1 MQRGFKVIQSFG
13 IKTQFAVMMVLGA
26 VLVTFIIGLYQ
37 QRQETERMNATFM
50 EQADDT
56 VSLLGA
62 LMLES
67 IITEDGPIL
76 ETAVTQALV
85 SKPKL
90 QAIKLY
96 GFDGAVLAEK
106 QKDRVVPEADRLDFD
121 RDIIVEGEPFGRMK
135 VVWSTTA
142 DKYAIKQRVWAAQA
156 TIFVAVLAL
165 SVFFITLTH
174 LMALRP
180 LENIHKRMSAVMLGE
195 PHNRKRLDSFVS
207 REFRALDA
215 SVSILHDTVLERD
228 HREEE
233 LMHAKEAADQASR
246 TKSEFL
252 ANMSHEIRT
261 PMNGVIGM
269 SELIL
274 ETDLDDDQRL
284 YASTISKSGTAL
296 LTIINDILD
305 FSKIEAGKMQLEPE
319 SFDLEN
325 ALEDVVTLLSVKG
338 AQKNVET
345 ALRYDPTLP
354 RLFDGDV
361 GRIRQVITNIAGN
374 AVKFTTEGFVSLDVS
389 GEKAGST
396 YDITIKISDTGI
408 GIPED
413 MIDRIFNEFEQVD
426 GSSNRK
432 FEGTGL
438 GLAISTR
445 LIKLMDGD
453 ISATSKVGEG
463 SVFTIKISL
472 PVSNE
477 SPQNVTVD
485 LPELKE
491 AKALIVDDLAI
502 NRTILSERLACWGM
516 KSLVA
521 TSGDEGLQCL
531 KTAAKANDPIDV
543 IVTDYQMPGMDGE
556 EFCRTLRQL
565 PQYADTPILVLSSV
579 DQSITRE
586 IKKEIG
592 NCDLMLKPVRSSL
605 LRSNICKLLGASKP
619 VDAAPVVPKPEAKAP
634 TAATN
639 SVVDGNKINL
649 LVAEDNKTNQLVVKT
664 MLKGAHVNLTFAN
677 DGAEAVKLYQE
688 LNPDMIFMDM
698 SMPEMDGV
706 EAAKWIRD
714 IEAEE
719 GKPQCPIVAL
729 TANAMVQD
737 RERCEQAGMDDFLA
751 KPIKKAQLL
760 DALNKW
766 SGTQEAA

>member
-1 MQRGFKVIQSFG
+1 MKRIQTVMHTLG
-13 IKTQFAVMMVLGA
+13 IKTQFAIMMVLGA
-26 VLVTFIIGLYQ
+26 VLVTVIFGYYENY
-37 QRQETERMNATFM
+37 QETKRMNAAYTM
-50 EQADDT
+50 QADET

-67 IITEDGPIL
+67 IVTEDGPVL
-76 ETAVTQALV
+76 ETAVTQALI
-85 SKPKL
+85 SKTNL
-90 QAIKLY
+90 QAIKIY
-96 GFDGAVLAEK
+96 GFDDAVLVEK
-106 QKDRVVPEADRLDFD
+106 RKERVVPEGDSLDFD
-121 RDIIVEGEPFGRMK
+121 RDILVEGEPFGRMK

-142 DKYAIKQRVWAAQA
+142 DKEEIKQLVRTAQIG
-156 TIFVAVLAL
+156 IFLAVLVL
-165 SVFFITLTH
+165 SIFFITLTH
-174 LMALRP
+174 LLALRP

-195 PHNRKRLDSFVS
+195 AHERHRLDGFVS

-215 SVSILHDTVLERD
+215 SVSILNDTIKERD
-228 HREEE
+228 HREKE
-233 LMHAKEAADQASR
+233 LMLAKESADQASK

-284 YASTISKSGTAL
+284 YASTISTSGNAL

-338 AQKNVET
+338 AQKSVET

-354 RLFDGDV
+354 RQFNGDV

-374 AVKFTTEGFVSLDVS
+374 AVKFTEKGFVSLDVT
-389 GEKAGST
+389 GENVGDAF
-396 YDITIKISDTGI
+396 DITIKISDTGI
-408 GIPED
+408 GIPD
-413 MIDRIFNEFEQVD
+413 TMIDRIFNEFEQVD
-426 GSSNRK
+426 GASNRK

-445 LIKLMDGD
+445 LIKLMNGD

-463 SVFTIKISL
+463 SVFTIKICL
-472 PVSNE
+472 PASNE
-477 SPQNVTVD
+477 SAQAVSFD
-485 LPELKE
+485 LSELKE
-491 AKALIVDDLAI
+491 AKALVVDDLAI

-516 KSLVA
+516 KSVVA
-521 TSGDEGLQCL
+521 TSGDEGIQCL
-531 KTAAKANDPIDV
+531 KTAGKANDRIDV
-543 IVTDYQMPGMDGE
+543 IITVYQMPGMDGE
-556 EFCRTLRQL
+556 AFCKAVRQF
-565 PQYADTPILVLSSV
+565 PKYAETPILILSSV
-579 DQSITRE
+579 DQSITAS
-586 IKKEIG
+586 IKREIG
-592 NCDLMLKPVRSSL
+592 NCDLMLKPVRSNL
-605 LRSNICKLLGASKP
+605 LRSNIGKLLGTAQTKRNGKKHAVETPVSRIDSKQLG
-619 VDAAPVVPKPEAKAP
+619 
-634 TAATN
+634 
-639 SVVDGNKINL
+639 SDGSKINL
-649 LVAEDNKTNQLVVKT
+649 LVAEDNRTNQLVVKT

-688 LNPDMIFMDM
+688 LQPDMIFMDM

-714 IEAEE
+714 LEAET

-729 TANAMVQD
+729 TANAMAQD
-737 RERCEQAGMDDFLA
+737 RERCEEAGMNDFLA

-760 DALNKW
+760 DALHKW
-766 SGTQEAA
+766 SLAQKAA

>member
-1 MQRGFKVIQSFG
+1 MQNFG
-13 IKTQFAVMMVLGA
+13 IKTQFAVMMVFGA
-26 VLVTFIIGLYQ
+26 ILVTTLIGYY
-37 QRQETERMNATFM
+37 QRQQETNRMNTAFT
-50 EQADDT
+50 EQADAT

-67 IITEDGPIL
+67 IVIEDGPVL
-76 ETAVTQALV
+76 ETAVTQALK

-96 GFDGAVLAEK
+96 GFDGAVLAER
-106 QKDRVVPEADRLDFD
+106 QKTRKVPEADRLVFD
-121 RDIIVEGEPFGRMK
+121 RDILVEGEPFGRMK

-142 DKYAIKQRVWAAQA
+142 DKAAIRKNVQTVQV
-156 TIFVAVLAL
+156 TIFLTVLAL
-165 SVFFITLTH
+165 SVFFITLAH
-174 LMALRP
+174 LLALRP
-180 LENIHKRMSAVMLGE
+180 LENIHTRMSSVMLGE
-195 PHNRKRLDSFVS
+195 RHERNRLDRFVS

-215 SVSILHDTVLERD
+215 SVSILHDTILERD
-228 HREEE
+228 NREKE
-233 LMHAKEAADQASR
+233 LLYAKDQADQASK

-274 ETDLDDDQRL
+274 ETDLDEDQRL

-305 FSKIEAGKMQLEPE
+305 FSKIEAGKMQLDPD

-338 AQKNVET
+338 AQRNVET

-354 RLFDGDV
+354 RFFYGDV

-374 AVKFTTEGFVSLDVS
+374 AVKFTNEGFVSLDIS
-389 GEKAGST
+389 GEKNKDA
-396 YDITIKISDTGI
+396 YDIFIKITDTGI

-426 GSSNRK
+426 GASNRK

-445 LIKLMDGD
+445 LIKLMDGQ
-453 ISATSKVGEG
+453 ISATSEVGVG
-463 SVFTIKISL
+463 SVFTICLRL
-472 PVSNE
+472 PASKE
-477 SPQNVTVD
+477 SVLSEVVD

-491 AKALIVDDLAI
+491 SKALLVDDLAI

-516 KSLVA
+516 KSIVA
-521 TSGDEGLQCL
+521 TSGDEGLHSL
-531 KTAAKANDPIDV
+531 RSAVKSNDKIDV
-543 IVTDYQMPGMDGE
+543 IITDYQMPGMDGE
-556 EFCRTLRQL
+556 EFCRAARAM
-565 PQYADTPILVLSSV
+565 PKYANTPILVLSSV
-579 DQSITRE
+579 DQSITATMKR
-586 IKKEIG
+586 EIG
-592 NCDLMLKPVRSSL
+592 NCELMLKPVRSSL
-605 LRSNICKLLGASKP
+605 LRSNILKLLGSITP
-619 VDAAPVVPKPEAKAP
+619 SE
-634 TAATN
+634 
-639 SVVDGNKINL
+639 NKIFMAPGTASLVSDAPGLVGDTIEL
-649 LVAEDNKTNQLVVKT
+649 LVAEDNRTNQLVVKT
-664 MLKGAHVNLTFAN
+664 MLKGANVKLTFAN

-688 LNPDMIFMDM
+688 LRPDMIFMDM

-714 IEAEE
+714 IEKEE
-719 GKPQCPIVAL
+719 GTPECPIVAL
-729 TANAMVQD
+729 TANAMAQD
-737 RERCEQAGMDDFLA
+737 RVRCEEAGMNDFLA
-751 KPIKKAQLL
+751 KPIKKAQLM
-760 DALNKW
+760 DALHKW
-766 SGTQEAA
+766 SDAQQAA

>member
-1 MQRGFKVIQSFG
+1 MQRGLKLMQNFG
-13 IKTQFAVMMVLGA
+13 IKTQFAIMMVIGA
-26 VLVTFIIGLYQ
+26 LVVTFAIGFYQ
-37 QRQETERMNATFM
+37 QRVETQRMNIAFN

-67 IITEDGPIL
+67 IITEDGPVL
-76 ETAVTQALV
+76 ETAVTQALA

-106 QKDRVVPEADRLDFD
+106 QKDRVVLESDRLDFD
-121 RDIIVEGEPFGRMK
+121 RDILVEGEPFGRMK

-142 DKYAIKQRVWAAQA
+142 DKYAIKQRVWAAQV
-156 TIFVAVLAL
+156 TIFFAVLAL
-165 SVFFITLTH
+165 SMFFITLTH
-174 LMALRP
+174 LLALRP
-180 LENIHKRMSAVMLGE
+180 LENIHSRMSAVMLGDE
-195 PHNRKRLDSFVS
+195 HERHRLDSFVC

-215 SVSILHDTVLERD
+215 SVSILQDTVMERD
-228 HREEE
+228 HREKE
-233 LMHAKEAADQASR
+233 LMLAKDAADQASR

-389 GEKAGST
+389 GEKNAT
-396 YDITIKISDTGI
+396 DFDITIKISDTGI

-426 GSSNRK
+426 GASNRK

-445 LIKLMDGD
+445 LIKLMNGE

-463 SVFTIKISL
+463 SVFTIKIKL
-472 PVSNE
+472 PVSNQ
-477 SPQNVTVD
+477 SPQNVTLD

-516 KSLVA
+516 KSVVA

-531 KTAAKANDPIDV
+531 KTAEKSNETIDV
-543 IVTDYQMPGMDGE
+543 IVSDYQMPGMDGE
-556 EFCRTLRQL
+556 AFARAVRRI
-565 PQYADTPILVLSSV
+565 PKYAKTPILVLSSV
-579 DQSITRE
+579 DQSLTAE
-586 IKKEIG
+586 IKTDIG
-592 NCDLMLKPVRSSL
+592 NCDLMLKPVRSSI
-605 LRSNICKLLGASKP
+605 LRNNISKLLGTSKP
-619 VDAAPVVPKPEAKAP
+619 IDVAPKSAVKPAP
-634 TAATN
+634 PVIENTAAQTG
-639 SVVDGNKINL
+639 DKINL
-649 LVAEDNKTNQLVVKT
+649 LVAEDNRTNQLVVKT

-688 LNPDMIFMDM
+688 LDPDMIFMDM

-719 GKPQCPIVAL
+719 GKPACPIVAL

-760 DALNKW
+760 DALHKW
-766 SGTQEAA
+766 SAREEAA